1 MNTLELLEIA
11 AAIVPDRTALLSAGV
26 PDRAVTFAGLRDRA
40 GRLAAGL
47 AGLRVEPGDRVAHM
61 DVNGPEH
68 IETYFACAQLGAIY
82 VPLNFRARTAEL
94 EWMLGHVAPRVVI
107 AGARYAELIE
117 SAAPA
122 CARRIIV
129 GAPTEGWLEYESAL
143 AEQALTAIPEGS
155 DEDATLILFT
165 SGATARPK
173 SVPLT
178 HSSFCHFVLENVAPA
193 DPDAEERTL
202 LSVPLYH
209 VAGFQTMMA
218 GIYAGRVTVLQ
229 PQFEPEEWLRLVERE
244 RVNRAMM
251 VPTMLKSLLD
261 HPRFGD
267 FDLSSLRVLT
277 YGAAPMSERVIL
289 EAIERLPG
297 VQFMNAFGQTETAAT
312 ITMLPPEDHVLEGTP
327 EEIAKKRRRLRSIGR
342 PLPDV
347 EVRVVDEGGGEVSV
361 GTVGEIVAR
370 GPRVMKG
377 YWNPAGAPDDARQAV
392 RDGWVYTG
400 DLGRRDED
408 GYIYLEGRA
417 KEFMKRGGEMISP
430 QEVEE
435 TLGEHPSVAEAAVL
449 GVPDETWG
457 EVVHAVV
464 VLRPGKRASEA
475 ELVEFCRERLASFKK
490 PEKVHF
496 ASDLP
501 RNALG
506 KILRPQLR
514 ERLGSGAGT
523 RIG

>member
-1 MNTLELLEIA
+1 MPNCA
-11 AAIVPDRTALLSAGV
+11 AENANASVTA
-26 PDRAVTFAGLRDRA
+26 A
-40 GRLAAGL
+40 GRAARVAAGL
-47 AGLRVEPGDRVAHM
+47 AGLGVGPGDRVAHM

-68 IETYFACAQLGAIY
+68 VETYFACAQLDALY
-82 VPLNFRARTAEL
+82 VPVNYRSRAAEL
-94 EWMLGHVAPRVVI
+94 EWMLAHVRPKAVI
-107 AGARYAELIE
+107 TGARYVDVVE

-122 CARRIIV
+122 GARKIV
-129 GAPTEGWLEYESAL
+129 AGGPVSGGWLGYDAVV
-143 AEQALTAIPEGS
+143 AEERLGRAPEGS
-155 DEDATLILFT
+155 DDDATIIMFT
-165 SGATARPK
+165 SGSTARPK

-178 HSSFCHFVLENVAPA
+178 HSSFCHFVLENVTPA
-193 DPDAEERTL
+193 DPDVEERTL

-229 PQFEPEEWLRLVERE
+229 PQFEAEEWLRLVERE

-251 VPTMLKSLLD
+251 VPTMLKALMD
-261 HPRFGD
+261 HPRFD
-267 FDLSSLRVLT
+267 ETDLSSLRVIT
-277 YGAAPMSERVIL
+277 YGAAPMPERVIL

-297 VQFMNAFGQTETAAT
+297 VQFINAFGQTETAAT

-327 EEIAKKRRRLRSIGR
+327 EEIERKRRRLRSIGG

-347 EVRVVDEGGGEVSV
+347 EVRIVDEQGREVPV
-361 GTVGEIVAR
+361 GAVGEIVAR

-377 YWNPAGAPDDARQAV
+377 YWSASEAAGEAQDAV
-392 RDGWVYTG
+392 REGWVYTG
-400 DLGRRDED
+400 DLGRADED
-408 GYIYLEGRA
+408 GYVYLEGRA

-430 QEVEE
+430 EEVEE
-435 TLGEHPSVAEAAVL
+435 TLVEHPAVAEAAVM

-464 VLRPGKRASEA
+464 VLRPGERASEE

-490 PEKVHF
+490 PERVHF

-514 ERLGSGAGT
+514 ERFGPGG
-523 RIG
+523 G